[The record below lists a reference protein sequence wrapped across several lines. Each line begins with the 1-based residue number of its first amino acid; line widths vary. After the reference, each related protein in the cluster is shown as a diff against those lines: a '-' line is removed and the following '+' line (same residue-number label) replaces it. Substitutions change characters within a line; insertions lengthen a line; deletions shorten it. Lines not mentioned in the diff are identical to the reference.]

1 MELTALKVLKVLK
14 ATTGWSGFPRRLR
27 TYLEA
32 VGRRGEP
39 CLEVAAQPDGAE
51 R

>member
-1 MELTALKVLKVLK
+1 MALKVPMAKT
-14 ATTGWSGFPRRLR
+14 ATTGWSGCRRRLR

-39 CLEVAAQPDGAE
+39 CLEVAARPDGAE